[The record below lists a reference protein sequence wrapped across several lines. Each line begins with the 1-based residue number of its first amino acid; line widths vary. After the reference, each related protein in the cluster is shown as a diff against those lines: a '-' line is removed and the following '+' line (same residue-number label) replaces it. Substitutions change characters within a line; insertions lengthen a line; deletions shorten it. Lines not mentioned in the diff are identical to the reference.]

1 LNRCKQFDI
10 SIQDSN
16 VGKRTL
22 EVLLKKEYTV
32 RCFDIRLTRNVNTE
46 LQLRKLGNYEVVW
59 GDIRDPDIAHRLV
72 KDVDYII
79 HLAAIIPPLAYGMP
93 ELAYEVNVT
102 GSTNLLRAA
111 EKCSEPPR
119 FIFISSVAVH
129 GNRMK
134 YEEPPT
140 IVDDPLNPLNY
151 DNYAQH
157 KIEMEMKFWNSKLPW
172 VILRFAA
179 VTPFEMTWNVPD
191 IMYDI
196 PLEQRIEI
204 VDSRDAALAC
214 VNALSADIVG
224 KTLFIGGGKGNQ
236 LYQREYVSKML
247 NALGIDML
255 PESAFKQVRTEADYY
270 HCDWMYTKDAQELL
284 NFQHYTF
291 DDFLKVFKKKIRF
304 RRFLISLVKPI
315 ARKILLNKSPYY
327 TKPKRTRR
335 KGRTQKKPIRTQN

>member
-1 LNRCKQFDI
+1 MRVLLTGAFG
-10 SIQDSN
+10 N
-16 VGKRTL
+16 VGQRTL

-32 RCFDIRLTRNVNTE
+32 RCFDIRTTRNVNTE
-46 LQLRKLGNYEVVW
+46 LKLRKLGNYEVVW
-59 GDIRDPDIAHRLV
+59 GDIRDPDITHRLV

-79 HLAAIIPPLAYGMP
+79 HLAAIIPPLAYDYP
-93 ELAYEVNVT
+93 ELAYAVNVT

-111 EKCSEPPR
+111 ENCPKPPR

-134 YEEPPT
+134 YEPPL
-140 IVDDPLNPLNY
+140 IVDDPLDPLNY
-151 DNYAQH
+151 DNYAKH

-179 VTPFEMTWNVPD
+179 VTPFELTWNVPD

-214 VNALSADIVG
+214 VNALSEDIVG
-224 KTLFIGGGKGNQ
+224 KTLFIGGGKSNQ
-236 LYQREYVSKML
+236 LYQREYFSKML

-255 PESAFKQVRTEADYY
+255 PESAFKQVRTEDDYY

-335 KGRTQKKPIRTQN
+335 KGRTQKKPVKT